1 MKNPL
6 VSSTLRELAD
16 YTEMED
22 DQPYRARAY
31 RRAAETIEALSED
44 IEKIAKEGKLKDLP
58 GIGEAIEKKILE
70 ILRTGNLETLEK
82 MKKKGPIDVSSLLR
96 VEGIGPK
103 TVKSLYRDLEIRN
116 LDDFESAVKEGKLS
130 TYKGLG
136 IKGSQQLLERI
147 ENARQ
152 KTGRILLVEAESIA
166 KRVSTQLSRIPGV
179 RRHVIAGSYRRMK
192 ETIGDLDAL
201 VESDSPDSLIAFTRG
216 DEVRQVIAA
225 GETKASVKFEKN
237 FQVDVRVVP
246 GDSFGAALLY
256 FTGSKSHNVELRTRA
271 IKMGLRLNEYGLYR
285 SDDESRVAGATEEEV
300 YSSLGLDYIEPE
312 LRESKGEIEAAEK
325 HSLPNPVALKD
336 IKGDLQMHTSWSD
349 GAENIDSMAEASRRL
364 GYEYIALTDHVGTL
378 KIANPMDEKR
388 IKEQWKEIDSINKK
402 YDREKINFHVLKGA
416 EVNIK
421 SDGTLDMPDSIL
433 KDLDIVLAS
442 IHSGF
447 NDDVAKIMK
456 RFQGALENE
465 NVDIIAHPT
474 GRLLLER
481 SGYGIDLHSLISGA
495 IETETVLEIDGFPN
509 RLDLSDENSFEAIRS
524 GCMMSVDTDAHN
536 QRELEYMKFGVAQ
549 ARRAWAE
556 SKDILNTKSYSELQR
571 FLSS

>member
-6 VSSTLRELAD
+6 VTSTLRELAD

-70 ILRTGNLETLEK
+70 ILRTGKLEALEK
-82 MKKKGPIDVSSLLR
+82 LKKKGPVDVSSLLR

-136 IKGSQQLLERI
+136 IKGSSQLLERI

-166 KRVSTQLSRIPGV
+166 KRVSSQLSSIPGV

-216 DEVRQVIAA
+216 DEVRQVLAA

-246 GDSFGAALLY
+246 RESFGAALLY

-271 IKMGLRLNEYGLYR
+271 IKMGYRLNEYGLYR
-285 SDDESRVAGATEEEV
+285 SDDESRVAGSSEEEV

-325 HSLPNPVALKD
+325 HALPNLVTMKD

-349 GAENIDSMAEASRRL
+349 GAESIDSMAEASRRL
-364 GYEYIALTDHVGTL
+364 GYEYIALTDHVGSL

-388 IKEQWKEIDSINKK
+388 IKEQSKEIDSINKK

-421 SDGTLDMPDSIL
+421 SDGTLDMPDYIL

-447 NDDVAKIMK
+447 NDDVEKIMK
-456 RFQGALENE
+456 RFKGALENE

-481 SGYGIDLHSLISGA
+481 SGYGIDLHSLISWA
-495 IETETVLEIDGFPN
+495 LETDTVLEIDGFPN

-524 GCMMSVDTDAHN
+524 GCIMSVDTDAHN

-549 ARRAWAE
+549 ARRAWAK
-556 SKDILNTKSYSELQR
+556 SKNILNTRSYSEISK
-571 FLSS
+571 FLSA

>member
-1 MKNPL
+1 
-6 VSSTLRELAD
+6 
-16 YTEMED
+16 
-22 DQPYRARAY
+22 YRARAY
-31 RRAAETIEALSED
+31 RRAAESIEALSED

-82 MKKKGPIDVSSLLR
+82 LKKKGPVDVSSLLR

-103 TVKSLYRDLEIRN
+103 TVKSLYRDLGIRN

-136 IKGSQQLLERI
+136 IKGSQQMLERI

-152 KTGRILLVEAESIA
+152 KTGRVLLVEAESIA

-216 DEVRQVIAA
+216 DEVRQVLAA

-246 GDSFGAALLY
+246 GESFGAALLY

-271 IKMGLRLNEYGLYR
+271 IKMGYRLNEYGLYR
-285 SDDESRVAGATEEEV
+285 SDDETRVAGVTEEEV

-325 HSLPNPVALKD
+325 HALPKLVALKD
-336 IKGDLQMHTSWSD
+336 VKGDLQMHTSWSD
-349 GAENIDSMAEASRRL
+349 GAESMDSMAEASRRL
-364 GYEYIALTDHVGTL
+364 GYEYIALTDHVGSL

-402 YDREKINFHVLKGA
+402 YDREKTNFHVLKGA

-481 SGYGIDLHSLISGA
+481 SGYGIDLRSLISGA

-509 RLDLSDENSFEAIRS
+509 RLDLSDENSFEALRS

-556 SKDILNTKSYSELQR
+556 SKNILNTKSYSDLMK

>member
-6 VSSTLRELAD
+6 VSSMLRELAD
-16 YTEMED
+16 YTEVED

-31 RRAAETIEALSED
+31 RRAAESIEALSED

-82 MKKKGPIDVSSLLR
+82 LKKKGPVDVSSLLR

-103 TVKSLYRDLEIRN
+103 TVKSLYRDLGIRN

-136 IKGSQQLLERI
+136 IKGSQQMLERI

-152 KTGRILLVEAESIA
+152 KTGRVLLVEAESIA

-216 DEVRQVIAA
+216 DEVRQVLAA

-246 GDSFGAALLY
+246 GESFGAALLY

-271 IKMGLRLNEYGLYR
+271 IKMGYRLNEYGLYR
-285 SDDESRVAGATEEEV
+285 SDDETRVAGVTEEEV

-325 HSLPNPVALKD
+325 HALPKLVALKD
-336 IKGDLQMHTSWSD
+336 VKGDLQMHTSWSD
-349 GAENIDSMAEASRRL
+349 GAESMDSMAEASRRL
-364 GYEYIALTDHVGTL
+364 GYEYIALTDHVGSL

-402 YDREKINFHVLKGA
+402 YDREKTNFHVLKGA

-481 SGYGIDLHSLISGA
+481 SGYGIDLRSLISGA

-509 RLDLSDENSFEAIRS
+509 RLDLSDENSFEALRS

-556 SKDILNTKSYSELQR
+556 SKNILNTKSYSDLMK